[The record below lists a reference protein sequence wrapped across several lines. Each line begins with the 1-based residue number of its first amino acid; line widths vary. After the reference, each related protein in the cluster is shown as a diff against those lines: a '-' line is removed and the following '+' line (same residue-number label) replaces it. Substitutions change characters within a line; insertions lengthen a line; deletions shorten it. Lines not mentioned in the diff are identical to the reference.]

1 MPSATEIPIPTGNGL
16 PSLESE
22 CAGLP
27 EYARTQAA
35 FHRAFV
41 PELRRAVRS
50 LPIPPSAQV
59 LDCPCGDGF
68 YTLLLA
74 DRLDASGSLTAVDLS
89 PEYLAKARERME
101 GCDSPVAR
109 ESVEGDAYRLPFADA
124 SFDLVWCAE
133 SLITLDRPMEAL
145 AEFRRVVRPGGLVA
159 ILETDEMH
167 RVIIN
172 WSVELELAL
181 NRAVVASAKVQHGPA
196 WSVSPSR
203 RVGRWLRKAGLTTL
217 RRRTFAADRASG
229 FSPTTAEFLKIH
241 LADLRKTV
249 APHLSAA
256 DLGAFDEMCDTE
268 NPTSIYR
275 RTDAEVLSLFKL
287 FVARKPSEAEAGSE

>member
-1 MPSATEIPIPTGNGL
+1 MRPASDTPISTGSGL
-16 PSLESE
+16 PTLESE
-22 CAGLP
+22 SADLP
-27 EYARTQAA
+27 GYARSQIA
-35 FHRAFV
+35 FHRAFA
-41 PELRRAVRS
+41 PELFRALRS
-50 LPIPPSAQV
+50 LPIPPSARV

-68 YTLLLA
+68 YTCALA

-89 PEYLAKARERME
+89 PEYLAKACGRME
-101 GCDSPVAR
+101 VCDSPVAR
-109 ESVEGDAYRLPFADA
+109 DFIEGDAYALPFADG

-159 ILETDEMH
+159 VLETDEMH

-172 WSVELELAL
+172 WSVELELAVQW
-181 NRAVVASAKVQHGPA
+181 AVVASAKVQYGSS

-203 RVGRWLRKAGLTTL
+203 RVGRWLRKAGLTPL
-217 RRRTFAADRASG
+217 RKRTFAADRASR
-229 FSPTTAEFLKIH
+229 FPPPTAEFLKIH
-241 LADLRKTV
+241 LAGLRKTV
-249 APHLSAA
+249 APYLSEN
-256 DLGAFDEMCDTE
+256 DLRGFDAMCDGG

-287 FVARKPSEAEAGSE
+287 FVARKPTG